1 MADDWITP
9 KPTHWKTAITTSPTA
24 PTATESTPEDSVN
37 CYDALSE
44 FHTPQTGPLH
54 QTTSPQELGI
64 SEGVPNRRTP
74 SVTEGTPAK
83 DTAPPSNVLDTPTP
97 QPTVSTTC
105 LEDYHMQ
112 PLQSYSPLLAPSLQ
126 EIDRDSLQPT
136 TDPTPTADTDR
147 TTSTNYNT
155 ISANLALNTTPSTNL
170 ALMPTTTPS
179 TKPTTASQARIEL

>member
-1 MADDWITP
+1 
-9 KPTHWKTAITTSPTA
+9 
-24 PTATESTPEDSVN
+24 
-37 CYDALSE
+37 
-44 FHTPQTGPLH
+44 
-54 QTTSPQELGI
+54 
-64 SEGVPNRRTP
+64 
-74 SVTEGTPAK
+74 
-83 DTAPPSNVLDTPTP
+83 
-97 QPTVSTTC
+97 
-105 LEDYHMQ
+105 MQ